1 MTVLWDQD
9 VNHEV
14 HPEDLEGDLP
24 VEAVVGIHELPEVQ
38 LVGSPEDHLE
48 VWVRGRG
55 NHQGRAEEDREEE

>member
-14 HPEDLEGDLP
+14 HLEDLEGGLLA
-24 VEAVVGIHELPEVQ
+24 VAVVDIQ

-48 VWVRGRG
+48 AWVLGRG
-55 NHQGRAEEDREEE
+55 NHQGRAEGGHEEE

>member
-14 HPEDLEGDLP
+14 HLEDLVGDLL
-24 VEAVVGIHELPEVQ
+24 VEAVVGIHELPGDQ

-55 NHQGRAEEDREEE
+55 NHQGRAEGDHEEE